1 MKLAIYNVRT
11 LWAVGIAVASLLV
24 AIVAC
29 QVPEEPPA
37 MLTPAASVSPMPMP
51 TGTPELT
58 PTMIRGQG
66 DRAVLES
73 FYRSTNGDQ
82 WVNNSRWLSDLPL
95 DMWHGVTT
103 DDEGRVSAIRL
114 EGNKLGGRIPASITE
129 LDQLVH
135 LNLRGN
141 NLTGELP
148 TNLQRL
154 GRLET
159 IDVSHN
165 KLSGPVPVELAA
177 ISSLRAVRID
187 INGFTGTLPTP
198 FLHADFATSYDSYL
212 NLSEPDCTCPA
223 ASESQTPTPAPDIE
237 WENPYAGIP
246 APLVALYAATDGDN
260 WRDRTNWFTDV
271 PLGEWYGITTDD
283 QGNVIGINLQDN
295 NLNGSIPPELGDLP
309 TLRSLD
315 LGRNP
320 LSGTLPASLSGLT
333 EIEELGIYRTDVT
346 GEIPPQLGELTN
358 LRVLYLY
365 RNYLNGPIPPELGK
379 LTNLTHLALDVND
392 ISGPIPDSLANLT
405 RLELIHL
412 SETNL
417 SGEFPRALGEIS
429 NPLSVILFDTQ
440 LTGCVPSH
448 WRESNQRPDEQT
460 GLPYC
465 GQ

>member
-1 MKLAIYNVRT
+1 MKLAMYDLRT
-11 LWAVGIAVASLLV
+11 LWVVGLAIVSLMV
-24 AIVAC
+24 VTVAC
-29 QVPEEPPA
+29 QVQEEPPA
-37 MLTPAASVSPMPMP
+37 MLTPAASLSP
-51 TGTPELT
+51 TPVATHSSAPT
-58 PTMIRGQG
+58 PTMMRGQG

-82 WVNNSRWLSDLPL
+82 WANNSRWLSNLPV

-103 DDEGRVSAIRL
+103 DEEGRVTAIRL
-114 EGNKLGGRIPASITE
+114 AGNKLGGGIPANITE

-148 TNLQRL
+148 TNLQQL

-159 IDVSHN
+159 FDVSHN

-198 FLHADFATSYDSYL
+198 FLHADFETSYDHYL
-212 NLSEPDCTCPA
+212 NPSAPDCACLA
-223 ASESQTPTPAPDIE
+223 ESISQEATPAPDLT

-260 WRDRTNWFTDV
+260 WQDRTNWLTDL
-271 PLGEWYGITTDD
+271 PLEEWYGITTDD
-283 QGNVIGINLQDN
+283 QGNVISIDLKNN
-295 NLNGSIPPELGDLP
+295 NLSGNIPPELGDLP
-309 TLRSLD
+309 TLRFLD
-315 LGRNP
+315 LGINP

-333 EIEELGIYRTDVT
+333 EIEDLRIFGTQVT
-346 GEIPPQLGELTN
+346 GEIPPQLGELAN
-358 LRVLYLY
+358 LHTLFLY
-365 RNYLNGPIPPELGK
+365 RNQLKGPIPPELGK
-379 LTNLTHLALDVND
+379 LVNLTRLALDVND
-392 ISGPIPDSLANLT
+392 ISGPIPDSLGNLT

-412 SETNL
+412 AETKL
-417 SGEFPRALGEIS
+417 SGEFPRALGEIP
-429 NPLSVILFDTQ
+429 NPRSVLLFETQ

-448 WRESNQRPDEQT
+448 WRETNRRPDEQT